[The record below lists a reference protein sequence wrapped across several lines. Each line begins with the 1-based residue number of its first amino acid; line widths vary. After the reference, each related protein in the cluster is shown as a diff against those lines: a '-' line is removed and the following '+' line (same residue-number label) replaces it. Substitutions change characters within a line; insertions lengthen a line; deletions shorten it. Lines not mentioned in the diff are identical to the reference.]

1 MSIIAKNDRER
12 HRKDIFLCG
21 PISQPDAT
29 GFSVGEPDAIE
40 PKPSAFFAD
49 FCLEHSI
56 HGKSKS
62 PITKSVASISKSTES

>member
-29 GFSVGEPDAIE
+29 GFSVDEPDAIE

-49 FCLEHSI
+49 YSGEHTNP
-56 HGKSKS
+56 GKSEP
-62 PITKSVASISKSTES
+62 PIAKSVASISKSTEA